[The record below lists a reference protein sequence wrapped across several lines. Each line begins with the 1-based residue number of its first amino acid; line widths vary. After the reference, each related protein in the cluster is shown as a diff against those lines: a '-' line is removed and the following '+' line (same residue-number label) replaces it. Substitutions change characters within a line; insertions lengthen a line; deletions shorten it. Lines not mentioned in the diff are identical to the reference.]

1 MPSSVVPF
9 QRKKQTPS
17 LRKQVNGIELLAELN
32 KNFKALTDID
42 AELANSIQEFEKNT
56 IDTETGEV
64 ITSFYK
70 STILDKE
77 TIAVYHTRQ
86 AGRKMQID
94 AIMKMLNKVLPDLR
108 AIETSKDVGDKAA
121 MALAAFA
128 QAAAEECVSLT

>member
-42 AELANSIQEFEKNT
+42 AELANSIQEFEKST

-128 QAAAEECVSLT
+128 QAAAEE

>member
-42 AELANSIQEFEKNT
+42 AELANSIQEFEKST

-64 ITSFYK
+64 TTSFYK

-128 QAAAEECVSLT
+128 QAAAEE

>member
-64 ITSFYK
+64 TTSFYK

-128 QAAAEECVSLT
+128 QAAAEE